1 MDTVTLLRDEVRE
14 LMKVVRLLKQQHQ
27 HRSGLVAPG
36 MAGMLAAID
45 RLAGGCHL
53 KELAQVCALDQ
64 STTSRAVSSFV
75 QDGLVRRVADPH
87 DGRASF
93 LELTD
98 AGRQAL
104 READEWYRSLF
115 AAALGD
121 WSPTDVDA
129 LRGLLRRFT
138 EALAASVQ
146 PATVPAQAPLVPEAT
161 R

>member
-1 MDTVTLLRDEVRE
+1 MDTVALLRDEMRD

-27 HRSGLVAPG
+27 HRGAPVAPG

-53 KELAQVCALDQ
+53 KELAQACALDQ

-75 QDGLVRRVADPH
+75 QAGLVRRVADPR

-98 AGRQAL
+98 DGRQAL

-121 WSPTDVDA
+121 WSPADVDA
-129 LRGLLRRFT
+129 FRGLLRRFT
-138 EALAASVQ
+138 EALAATAVPSVQ
-146 PATVPAQAPLVPEAT
+146 PEAT